1 MAEGHAV
8 SAGRTLQLSVPSMDC
23 ASCATTVEAAIT
35 RAAPTAEPEARP
47 ASGTVRVRYDPLA
60 ADRSAIRAAVEAAGY
75 PVTDETTTGTML
87 AAGRQEI
94 WRSRRAVLTAVAAVG
109 LVMGMVAEWVVG
121 AAVGALPVAE
131 VAFLVATMTGGAM
144 IIRGG
149 LRSVREL
156 TMDIDLLMSV
166 AIIGAW
172 VASLAYG
179 VALYFEAATL
189 AVLFSLA
196 ELLERASM
204 ERARGAL
211 RALAALVP
219 DEARV
224 ETPTGTELR
233 PTSSVAAGD
242 RVVVRP
248 GEKLPLD
255 GRVITGSSA
264 IDQSTITGESVPEEV
279 QPGDVVYA
287 GTLNHTGALTVEVT
301 APAAESTI
309 AEVTRL
315 VDAAQRGDTAAEQ
328 FVDRFAGIYTPV
340 IVSFAAVTML
350 AGPAILGVTQST
362 AIVYGLTLIV
372 LACPCAFVI
381 ATPVSVVS
389 SITAAAREGVVI
401 TGGVHLETLAD
412 ATVALFDKTGTIT
425 TGMLSVT
432 DVVGFG
438 ATAPEDALSI
448 AAAIESDSSHPIARA
463 IRTAADERLLDMGGS
478 TAVESTT
485 GVGIAG
491 TVGGDRYRIG
501 KPDAFVLDQPTSVTP
516 LDAGEV
522 VGPVVRPDR
531 AVVAPLEEAGKTVVV
546 IADDTGPIGAIALAD
561 TPRPAVA
568 DTIASLQRSGVQTT
582 AMLTGDNERA
592 AAAVA
597 TTAGVDTVH
606 AGLLPEEK
614 LAIVEAYQSRGATVA
629 MFGDGVNDAP
639 ALAAADVG
647 VAMGARGTD
656 IAIDAADITLL
667 DEGFA
672 QTGRLRRLALAT
684 RRVIRQNIAAALL
697 VKAVLAVGVPFGLV
711 PIWAA
716 VLIGDAGMTIAVT
729 SNALRLRSVS

>member
-1 MAEGHAV
+1 MADGHAV
-8 SAGRTLQLSVPSMDC
+8 AADRTLQLSVPSMDC
-23 ASCATTVEAAIT
+23 ASCATTVEAAIA
-35 RAAPTAEPEARP
+35 RAAPAAAPTARP
-47 ASGTVRVRYDPLA
+47 ASGTVRVRYDPLEV
-60 ADRSAIRAAVEAAGY
+60 DRTAIRSAVEAAGY

-87 AAGRQEI
+87 AAGRQEV
-94 WRSRRAVLTAVAAVG
+94 WRSRRAVLTAIAAVG
-109 LVMGMVAEWVVG
+109 LAVGMLTEWVISPAMG
-121 AAVGALPVAE
+121 AVPVAE
-131 VAFLVATMTGGAM
+131 VAYLVATLTGGAV

-156 TMDIDLLMSV
+156 TMDIDLLMSI
-166 AIIGAW
+166 AIVGAW

-179 VALYFEAATL
+179 VGLYFEAATL
-189 AVLFSLA
+189 AVLFSIA

-233 PTSSVAAGD
+233 PTASVAVGD

-255 GRVITGSSA
+255 GRVIDGSSA

-279 QPGDVVYA
+279 APGDAVYA
-287 GTLNHTGALTVEVT
+287 GTLNHTGAITLEVT

-328 FVDRFAGIYTPV
+328 FVDRFAGLYTPV
-340 IVSFAAVTML
+340 IVAFAAVTML
-350 AGPAILGVTQST
+350 AGPTLLGVTQST

-389 SITAAAREGVVI
+389 SITAAAREGIVI

-412 ATVALFDKTGTIT
+412 ATVALFDKTGTVT
-425 TGMLSVT
+425 TGVLSVT
-432 DVVGFG
+432 DVVGFDG
-438 ATAPEDALSI
+438 TDPTEVLAV
-448 AAAIESDSSHPIARA
+448 AAAIESDSTHPIARA
-463 IRTAADERLLDMGGS
+463 IWAAGDAAGLQLRAP

-491 TVGGDRYRIG
+491 VVGTERYRIG
-501 KPDAFVLDQPTSVTP
+501 KPDAFALERPASVTP
-516 LDAGEV
+516 LDTAAID
-522 VGPVVRPDR
+522 GPVERIDR
-531 AVVAPLEEAGKTVVV
+531 DVVAPLEAAGKTVVLL
-546 IADDTGPIGAIALAD
+546 ADAGGPVGAVALAD
-561 TPRPAVA
+561 TPRPDAA
-568 DTIASLQRSGVQTT
+568 ETIAALGRSGLGTT
-582 AMLTGDNERA
+582 ALLTGDNERA
-592 AAAVA
+592 AAAIA
-597 TTAGVDTVH
+597 AAAGIDTVH
-606 AGLLPEEK
+606 AGLLPDEK
-614 LAIVEAYQSRGATVA
+614 LALVEAYQADGATVV

-667 DEGFA
+667 DDGFA
-672 QTGRLRRLALAT
+672 QTGRLRRLAVAT
-684 RRVIRQNIAAALL
+684 RRVIRQNIGAALL
-697 VKAVLAVGVPFGLV
+697 VKALLAVGVPFGLV

>member
-1 MAEGHAV
+1 
-8 SAGRTLQLSVPSMDC
+8 MDC

-279 QPGDVVYA
+279 QPGDAVYA

-463 IRTAADERLLDMGGS
+463 IRTAADERSLDMGGS

-546 IADDTGPIGAIALAD
+546 IADGTGPIGAIALAD

>member
-546 IADDTGPIGAIALAD
+546 IADGTGPIGAIALAD